1 MARNKEFLED
11 DFDFDIDMDFDFPGD
26 KPLPP
31 PKNKR
36 EAVTRALKDGFSGAK
51 DELMQNPVKDI
62 GKILDAGMP
71 SSLRNEYGNVKEV
84 VGDVKTATEEA
95 LGAIKKE
102 GQGLAKNI
110 AKLTPEGS
118 KFRKLLDKL
127 SGEQGETLRGPS
139 KEQIQQDQINGAILG
154 ALGAQQEQS
163 SIQEAI
169 RNAMEEKR
177 AATTA
182 NLLQSIYAE
191 MRMERTFHYKI
202 TNSYYRKSLE
212 IQMKQLYTQ
221 KELLE
226 LTRTNFANFKTQF
239 EYIVLNTGL
248 PDILKI
254 TKSEA
259 LSKDFAAKARK
270 ELIDGLYKNFN
281 PYKAISKKMVGKIKG
296 IQEGFINGFQM
307 MSGGLDMTSGMDGM
321 SGMGMSSSNMAGM
334 FFADWIKNATY
345 GKLGNKLA
353 STKTGKKFV
362 YGAKNALMDPN
373 AFINDMKNKK
383 RTGKMGGIMDSFW
396 NMMSDF
402 TGSESKN
409 THKFEKKDLNAAQIF
424 DGRAHQAIVKVIPG
438 LLSKI
443 YGELKAARAGGKPE
457 DHEVVWDNKT
467 DGFNTTKKMATN
479 ALKDIKKNFAN
490 GAGYYATS
498 FSGMLTE
505 YGGGQLSKTEINMIN
520 RALVAYLLN
529 NKSSLAPNTIAS
541 SSFLNNIQDPKLRS
555 KVGRMALKVL
565 KEGRDNPRILDDIQ
579 YYMTSI
585 RKAMPNPSGYMDDFY
600 KSGNMQAA
608 VKMGVAKRTANGYV
622 FDDKG
627 LEQVLLDTML
637 GEGEEQKEQLNKF
650 EEFKQKIIE
659 KGQRFKGAV
668 VDGGKNMIN
677 SGIAGVT
684 GAINNAPGNAKKVYT
699 KLKNMDK
706 KSAINY
712 FTKKKVKAEEIIDE
726 HIISRMSPEQ
736 KAAVNTS
743 INKISSVAKKVRQET
758 DQLMKTAGDSA
769 IAGQIRETQNRVD
782 DKIGEFIEF
791 ANKNGYNKQAYDN
804 FVKEIQAAAN
814 ETKEK
819 RESSG
824 IASVA
829 EVAFKAA
836 TGGTKEE
843 WEQKTKEMYAK
854 AAKGGLKF
862 LNDLRKERPLEDLKQ
877 EYFNSEEGK
886 KPNGPTFEEWMN
898 KMGYKAKGSTLK
910 KLRQATF
917 ALDRKMA
924 KFLLGLPFKVI
935 KGGAKLLW
943 KGKGLPFKGIKGA
956 AKLGGSIVGG
966 AGSQAGKLVKEIF
979 TSAEKNGG
987 QVGMTTAAQ
996 MTQATTALMTADSIS
1011 KMADSVAAKMN
1022 EDKGDKKSR
1031 KGSWM
1036 DRLNLFGKKEPKEK
1050 DMQKTMKESSSK
1062 GPIWMIL
1069 GLLGG
1074 VFGFIKKMFGGIG
1087 KIGKL
1092 LFNLPGLLIGGIGK
1106 LFGLG
1111 TAAITAAGSLLG
1123 KGFNK
1128 VKDMITKGDKD
1139 KTKPDV
1145 KNDKKP
1151 KGKNPPAEK
1160 PKPDNMT
1167 KKILDG
1173 IRKIPFIGDKVADVA
1188 EGAIKKVKN
1197 IAGKFKAFFSR
1208 LGAVA
1213 KKFGGKIAKK
1223 VAAFLAKYI
1232 LTAGTG
1238 LGIFVTI
1245 GFAVWDIGKIL
1256 YYWLFDGMSL
1266 GNAICYQMLDIMP
1279 FGKSSDEIKDP
1290 FEEDAEGEGL
1300 EDSRKDYPTPA
1311 SPASNA
1317 ATQSGGTLNSSAPIN
1332 QAAARTNAYT
1342 GASGKGGFE
1351 PPKSVD
1357 AAKYNTSPYIKPLMQ
1372 SDVGTP
1378 ADITGLKPEFRK
1390 RVEGFAKD
1398 YYQFT
1403 GKKLPVTSGNRTLQD
1418 QIKMWEK
1425 QAKVKWTGNRAQ
1437 DEKNVAAAGGKFY
1450 GFRNGTVAYPNRW
1463 PSIPGHTTGEAVDLN
1478 IGAMPGGDGI
1488 NDVNRTPW
1496 LDDMLE
1502 KWGLHRPL
1510 TKFKGH
1516 KGRRERW
1523 HIAAMKG
1530 AGPIPE
1536 SAEPEPV
1543 AVSNLSGKDKASI
1556 ETDAKKATVDQNL
1569 TPSVPIPPPPGS
1581 NSTQIANIGAGSNYG
1596 GGSTTGGS
1604 PVNTQA
1610 MSSVSSSTAAATA
1623 VTAPTAS
1630 ASNTTMSVAREPA
1643 PVAKSIDYTEILSKQ
1658 LEVQTQ
1664 SMNYLKEISSKIA
1677 SIASG
1682 SIPEEKT
1689 SDLGGQ
1695 PGTTDFPAAA
1705 ISLKRKTDYV

>member
-11 DFDFDIDMDFDFPGD
+11 DFDFDIDMDLDFPGD

-84 VGDVKTATEEA
+84 IGDVKTATEEA

-239 EYIVLNTGL
+239 EYMVLNTGL

-281 PYKAISKKMVGKIKG
+281 PYKAISKRMVGKIKG
-296 IQEGFINGFQM
+296 IQEGFVNGFQM
-307 MSGGLDMTSGMDGM
+307 MSGGLDMAGGMGNM
-321 SGMGMSSSNMAGM
+321 SEMGMSSSNMAGM
-334 FFADWIKNATY
+334 MFADWLKNITY
-345 GKLGNKLA
+345 GKLGEKLA

-383 RTGKMGGIMDSFW
+383 RTGKLGGIMDSFW

-467 DGFNTTKKMATN
+467 DGFSTTKKMAAN
-479 ALKDIKKNFAN
+479 AIKDIKTNFAAY
-490 GAGYYATS
+490 AGYYASS
-498 FSGMLTE
+498 FTGMLTE
-505 YGGGQLSKTEINMIN
+505 YGGGQLSKTETNMIN

-555 KVGRMALKVL
+555 KVGKMAKRVL
-565 KEGRDNPRILDDIQ
+565 KAARDNPRILDDIQ

-585 RKAMPNPSGYMDDFY
+585 RKAMPNPSGYMDDFH

-608 VKMGVAKRTANGYV
+608 VKMGLAKRTNNGYV

-627 LEQVLLDTML
+627 LEQILLDTVL
-637 GEGEEQKEQLNKF
+637 GEGEEQKEQLNKV

-668 VDGGKNMIN
+668 VDGGMNIIN
-677 SGIAGVT
+677 KAISGTLSAV
-684 GAINNAPGNAKKVYT
+684 GAASGNAKKAYG

-726 HIISRMSPEQ
+726 KIIARMTPEQ
-736 KAAVNTS
+736 KAAVNKS

-769 IAGQIRETQNRVD
+769 VAGQIRETQNRVD

-819 RESSG
+819 RETSG

-829 EVAFKAA
+829 DVAFKAA
-836 TGGTKEE
+836 TGASKEE
-843 WEQKTKEMYAK
+843 WEQKTKEMYGK
-854 AAKGGLKF
+854 AAKGGMKF

-877 EYFNSEEGK
+877 EFFNSEEGQ

-924 KFLLGLPFKVI
+924 KFLLALPFKVI

-943 KGKGLPFKGIKGA
+943 KGKGLPFKGLKGA

-1011 KMADSVAAKMN
+1011 KMADSVANKMN

-1031 KGSWM
+1031 KGSWL

-1050 DMQKTMKESSSK
+1050 DMQKTMKESSGK

-1074 VFGFIKKMFGGIG
+1074 VFGFVKKMFGGIG
-1087 KIGKL
+1087 RIGKL
-1092 LFNLPGLLIGGIGK
+1092 LFNLPGLLLGGIGK

-1111 TAAITAAGSLLG
+1111 ASAITAAGSLIG
-1123 KGFNK
+1123 KGVSK
-1128 VKDMITKGDKD
+1128 VKDMITGGDKD
-1139 KTKPDV
+1139 KTKTDL
-1145 KNDKKP
+1145 KDDKKP
-1151 KGKNPPAEK
+1151 KGKNPPPEK
-1160 PKPDNMT
+1160 PDKGS
-1167 KKILDG
+1167 KKLMERLKSWLPESIYKKLESA
-1173 IRKIPFIGDKVADVA
+1173 VS
-1188 EGAIKKVKN
+1188 KVKN
-1197 IAGKFKAFFSR
+1197 MAGKFKTFFSR
-1208 LGAVA
+1208 LGS
-1213 KKFGGKIAKK
+1213 IAKK
-1223 VAAFLAKYI
+1223 QGGRIAKAIGKFLGKYVLSAA
-1232 LTAGTG
+1232 TG
-1238 LGIFVTI
+1238 LGIFVAI
-1245 GFAVWDIGKIL
+1245 GFGIWDISWIMK
-1256 YYWLFDGMSL
+1256 YWIGDGLSL
-1266 GNAICYQMLDIMP
+1266 GNAICKQMIGFTP
-1279 FGKSSDEIKDP
+1279 FGDGEDSEKDP
-1290 FEEDAEGEGL
+1290 FEEDAEGEGQ
-1300 EDSRKDYPTPA
+1300 EDSRNEHPTPVKNA
-1311 SPASNA
+1311 DGTYSSP
-1317 ATQSGGTLNSSAPIN
+1317 LNSSTPIN
-1332 QAAARTNAYT
+1332 EAAARSNAYT
-1342 GASGKGGFE
+1342 GAAGKGSFE
-1351 PPKSVD
+1351 TPKSVD
-1357 AAKYNTSPYIKPLMQ
+1357 GAKYNTSPYIKPAMQ
-1372 SDVGTP
+1372 SSTGTP
-1378 ADITGLKPEFRK
+1378 ADIVGLKPEFRK

-1403 GKKLPVTSGNRTLQD
+1403 GKKLVVNSANRSLDD
-1418 QIKMWEK
+1418 QVKMWEK
-1425 QAKVKWTGNRAQ
+1425 EAKVKWTGNRAQ

-1450 GFRNGTVAYPNRW
+1450 NFRGGTVAYPNPK

-1478 IGAMPGGDGI
+1478 IAAMPGGDGI

-1510 TKFKGH
+1510 TAFKGH

-1536 SAEPEPV
+1536 GGEPEPV
-1543 AVSNLSGKDKASI
+1543 ETSSLSGKDKASI
-1556 ETDAKKATVDQNL
+1556 ETDAKKATQEEAA
-1569 TPSVPIPPPPGS
+1569 TPSVPVTPPPGAS
-1581 NSTQIANIGAGSNYG
+1581 SVTIANIGADSNYG
-1596 GGSTTGGS
+1596 GGTTTGGS

-1623 VTAPTAS
+1623 ATAPAAS

-1682 SIPEEKT
+1682 STPEEKT